1 MVLTVLTV
9 AGSLAL
15 TGATAR
21 AQGHADDL
29 VEVQVRYLDFG
40 TGANRSLDLGLGSSA
55 SADSV
60 TVTSSVS
67 QDQTAVFTVDRS
79 LDYGYLHVTPRT
91 STVRYTP
98 TVIQLWGDDLVPTAS
113 RESLSGLGAVSIR
126 YAPVLPDSGVEPGDP
141 EFVEV
146 RATWDTEGA
155 FRGRSGARIDLIAS
169 DVPWH
174 TVGGQAA
181 SPSSGYTAVFTV
193 PRTEEFRYLHAEV
206 RSGGPR
212 AVAKL
217 WDDNFDPLVES
228 VTLTDEEGRT
238 GVLSVEIEFGV
249 VVDDETGPID
259 SGRIVGQTGDVVD
272 AVLTWDAE
280 QSAPGTSV
288 TLRFRPSPFSAAFDS
303 SIYSGISSTV
313 RVALDRSLSVLVRL
327 GTNALWQ
334 RVDLWDF
341 GLVQG
346 EEDRVTLTD
355 PSGRS
360 GVLSVDITNRSAQQG

>member
-1 MVLTVLTV
+1 
-9 AGSLAL
+9 
-15 TGATAR
+15 
-21 AQGHADDL
+21 
-29 VEVQVRYLDFG
+29 
-40 TGANRSLDLGLGSSA
+40 
-55 SADSV
+55 
-60 TVTSSVS
+60 
-67 QDQTAVFTVDRS
+67 
-79 LDYGYLHVTPRT
+79 
-91 STVRYTP
+91 
-98 TVIQLWGDDLVPTAS
+98 
-113 RESLSGLGAVSIR
+113 
-126 YAPVLPDSGVEPGDP
+126 
-141 EFVEV
+141 
-146 RATWDTEGA
+146 
-155 FRGRSGARIDLIAS
+155 
-169 DVPWH
+169 
-174 TVGGQAA
+174 
-181 SPSSGYTAVFTV
+181 VFTV

-228 VTLTDEEGRT
+228 VTLTDEEGCT